1 MQSERARA
9 AAATVFPERTIASI
23 DDLNRGRGVFSEV
36 IRVVF
41 EPEAT
46 ASGEPPS
53 IAVKLAVD
61 GPNGD
66 AARRSGGYDR
76 EALAYRSLLP
86 HLAVTTPRCFG
97 VLDDPRGPTFVL
109 EDLSGHRAVDQL
121 DGLGTDDAVAVAST
135 LGTLHRSPLADSAE
149 AMSIRQNTV
158 AGLDPTALEL
168 GLMTLRERWGQSVDR
183 EALGA
188 FERLVA
194 EHAAASGRFAAAGPV
209 VLCHGDPRADNLVF
223 GATPILFDW
232 QQIARQPGVGDLAWL
247 AATSL
252 EPDVRRLAEPSML
265 ETYRSA
271 SGTAVGHDDYRAGF
285 ALPGLA
291 VLYLA
296 QRDAAD
302 DRTKAFIGTSLRRIG
317 QALVDLEVDR
327 P

>member
-9 AAATVFPERTIASI
+9 AAETVFPQRTIVSI
-23 DDLNRGRGVFSEV
+23 EDLNRGRGVFSEV
-36 IRVVF
+36 VRVVF
-41 EPEAT
+41 DPTTTEPNQ
-46 ASGEPPS
+46 PPS
-53 IAVKLAVD
+53 VAVKLAVD

-86 HLAVTTPRCFG
+86 HLTVSVPHCFG
-97 VLDDPRGPTFVL
+97 VIDDPRGATFVL
-109 EDLSGHRAVDQL
+109 EDLSDRRAVDQL
-121 DGLGTDDAVAVAST
+121 DGLDTDDAVAVAST
-135 LGTLHRSPLADSAE
+135 LGTLHRSPAFDSTEGA
-149 AMSIRQNTV
+149 SIRHNTV
-158 AGLDPTALEL
+158 AGLDPSAL
-168 GLMTLRERWGQSVDR
+168 GLGLAALHDRWRAHVGS
-183 EALGA
+183 EAIGA

-194 EHAAASGRFAAAGPV
+194 DHAGASRRFAAAGPI

-252 EPDVRRLAEPSML
+252 EPEVRRLAEPTML
-265 ETYRSA
+265 DAYRSA
-271 SGTAVGHDDYRAGF
+271 SGVAVGHDDYRAAF

-296 QRDAAD
+296 QREATD
-302 DRTKAFIGTSLRRIG
+302 DRTSAFIGTSLRRIG